1 MISLNSFRQLGDY
14 YKTDKIRELDS
25 SCTPYDIINC
35 YDGDYYKE
43 KAFDVLVDRINSANA
58 LVNILTIID
67 GDYYREKCVTTWAR
81 KWRMNSS
88 EIIPIMR
95 CADGDYYREKILYT
109 LFSGAIRDVIDIV
122 KFLRVFDGAYYQS
135 KALEFLIKKH
145 EAGYGYLTLEL
156 IESILSVFNTDD
168 QSEYQ
173 SYKIEAL
180 KSLWNYNNFSGR
192 SVILQ
197 QPFKVLS
204 LFNWRSAPH
213 AYDIMEN
220 HLIKTNDY
228 FPLIE
233 SFIRQCEEKTHVNKQ
248 TSTDTP
254 ASSLSNN
261 FFNGGNGGNV
271 VFSGGNIIA
280 SGGSCS
286 VVINGN
292 KTIINGKVI
301 DETPERKFKF
311 FSPSTT
317 TTTTTTTTTNT
328 KKRKTKGL
336 PTSTQSQTEYLADV
350 NEIKQSPSADK
361 CLKCSSAKRSYVS
374 LPCGHPILCAK
385 CILEHCETSD
395 GKLAKCVQ
403 CSERIKS
410 VVRMIE

>member
-1 MISLNSFRQLGDY
+1 MISLHSFRQLGDY

-43 KAFDVLVDRINSANA
+43 KAFDVLVDRINSADA

-95 CADGDYYREKILYT
+95 CADGDYYREKMLYT
-109 LFSGAIRDVIDIV
+109 LFSSAIRDVIDIV

-135 KALEFLIKKH
+135 KALDFLIKKH

-156 IESILSVFNTDD
+156 IESILSVFTSDD

-180 KSLWNYNNFSGR
+180 KSLWNYNKYNNSSGR

-204 LFNWRSAPH
+204 LFNWRSAPY

-248 TSTDTP
+248 TSTYTSV
-254 ASSLSNN
+254 SSFNN
-261 FFNGGNGGNV
+261 Y
-271 VFSGGNIIA
+271 GNII
-280 SGGSCS
+280 STGGSCS
-286 VVINGN
+286 VVINAN

-311 FSPSTT
+311 FSPTT
-317 TTTTTTTTTNT
+317 PTTTNT

-350 NEIKQSPSADK
+350 NEIKQFPSADK
-361 CLKCSSAKRSYVS
+361 CLKCSNAKRSYVS